1 MGLVGLVQNQFDSNP
16 ASSSNGAITQ
26 WNGHYDYATRQGMS
40 RQDDHEMN
48 GQAAGGAEGAGQ

>member
-16 ASSSNGAITQ
+16 ASSSNAAIPQ
-26 WNGHYDYATRQGMS
+26 WNGQYDYTARQGIN

-48 GQAAGGAEGAGQ
+48 GQAEGGAEGTGQ